1 MGGQC
6 EATQSRTGNRW
17 EHRSTAVPFPP
28 HGTTIYK
35 TLLEAVS
42 VPNIVKKPLVTTPN
56 GRGFS
61 MIELVV
67 LVAYAARPLPR
78 WRAQCN
84 RLGYKSQ
91 MSFGVLFDSR
101 RLNERGDL

>member
-17 EHRSTAVPFPP
+17 EHRSTAVPFPSQA
-28 HGTTIYK
+28 TTIYK

-42 VPNIVKKPLVTTPN
+42 VPNIVKKPLGTTPN

-67 LVAYAARPLPR
+67 VVAYAARPLPR
-78 WRAQCN
+78 WRA
-84 RLGYKSQ
+84 SAI
-91 MSFGVLFDSR
+91 VLATRAKCPSAFCSISAV
-101 RLNERGDL
+101 